1 LCKSGVERVDVFTA
15 LKVSG
20 GPFEEKIGTEFINGV
35 PEEYAEEL
43 KKAEEDVQKLTD
55 SFIKKIE
62 ELLAVKEAEIMKV

>member
-1 LCKSGVERVDVFTA
+1 MLSVDVFTA

-43 KKAEEDVQKLTD
+43 KKRNQLKAMSHTRN
-55 SFIKKIE
+55 
-62 ELLAVKEAEIMKV
+62 

>member
-1 LCKSGVERVDVFTA
+1 MGGGSKNNPLNEGLKQQIEELDGVERVDVFTA

-43 KKAEEDVQKLTD
+43 KKESLKAMSHTRN
-55 SFIKKIE
+55 
-62 ELLAVKEAEIMKV
+62 

>member
-1 LCKSGVERVDVFTA
+1 MFTA

-43 KKAEEDVQKLTD
+43 KKGITARYFTGIQILKW
-55 SFIKKIE
+55 
-62 ELLAVKEAEIMKV
+62 EIS